1 MRTVTLG
8 TSGAQVSA
16 LCLGAMFFGTR
27 NDEATSFALL
37 DQYVAAGGSFID
49 TANIYAHWVEGFQ
62 GGESEALLGRWL
74 KARGNRDSIFLASKV
89 GFNYPAAPRSLAARH
104 IIQEAEKSLT
114 RLGVDTLDLFYA
126 HVDDYRTPLEETL
139 EAFDRL
145 VQTGK
150 VRTIGASNYLAWR
163 LEKARWISR
172 TNGWAEYCCVQQR
185 YSYLRGRRAASFEPQ
200 VEANDDLVSYTRAE
214 GVTLLAYSALLG
226 GAYTR
231 SDREF
236 GEQYLGPDSDA
247 RLAALRAVADE
258 TGATANQVVLAW
270 MLHQG
275 VLPLIAASTREQL
288 QENLD
293 ALDVTLSDEQLA
305 RLNAA
310 GA

>member
-37 DQYVAAGGSFID
+37 DQYVGAGGTFID

-74 KARGNRDSIFLASKV
+74 KARGNRNSIFLASKV

-185 YSYLRGRRAASFEPQ
+185 YSYLRGGARPASSRRSRPTTTRGLRQRGGRDPAGLFGPAGRGLHPVGPGLRRAVPRPGQRRAA
-200 VEANDDLVSYTRAE
+200 
-214 GVTLLAYSALLG
+214 G
-226 GAYTR
+226 GAARRGGRNRRDCQPGRAGLDAATGR
-231 SDREF
+231 PAADR
-236 GEQYLGPDSDA
+236 GQHA
-247 RLAALRAVADE
+247 R
-258 TGATANQVVLAW
+258 T
-270 MLHQG
+270 
-275 VLPLIAASTREQL
+275 I
-288 QENLD
+288 QENLG
-293 ALDVTLSDEQLA
+293 ALDVALSDEQLA